1 MDISGATCKANEY
14 WTGYNCLVKQEKP
27 GLCPLYAANPPLSGQ
42 ASCQNGG
49 NNFWYIHV
57 GGKRI
62 DWNKGTDAMC
72 LSTSSK
78 PVAWGKDPCQF
89 DWSEAGCKDI
99 LMYAGCPVEAV
110 DSHGNMITNK

>member
-1 MDISGATCKANEY
+1 MSSETPE
-14 WTGYNCLVKQEKP
+14 
-27 GLCPLYAANPPLSGQ
+27 LCPLYSSNPPLSGQ

-57 GGKRI
+57 GGKLI

-72 LSTSSK
+72 LSTSSE

-89 DWSEAGCKDI
+89 DWSEAGCNDI
-99 LMYAGCPVEAV
+99 LMYAGCIVEAV
-110 DSHGNMITNK
+110 DSHGKMIRNK